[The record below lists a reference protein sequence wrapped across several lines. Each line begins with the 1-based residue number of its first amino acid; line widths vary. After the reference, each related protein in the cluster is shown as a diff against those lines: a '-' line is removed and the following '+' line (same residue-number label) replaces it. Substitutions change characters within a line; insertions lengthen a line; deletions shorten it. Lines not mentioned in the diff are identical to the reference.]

1 MPKHRRMKLMDREE
15 QSYGGASGEYPDF
28 GAIFMS
34 NNSTRKECLG
44 RELFGLPMRQAGFV
58 KQVKAG
64 MLLFLFEF
72 ESRELHG
79 VFLASSDGAIN
90 IEPDAFCSSGKQFP
104 AQVKFTEKWRCR
116 PLPESEFRHA
126 IRENYFT
133 ATKFNFGLSKAQVQK
148 LLKLFS
154 LKKEDRSR
162 LRKTAVVKPTREA
175 ERNLRNR
182 VGDRCFRN
190 FNAGETDGDVDCEFP
205 FRVTSAGDAR
215 DRRPAENYGFEDESG
230 IGVEVDSTK
239 GNEYSGDTSGINLNY
254 SFGTDALTNNSF
266 VNDRR
271 VPKNLRHT
279 ASGWLENKYNEKD
292 GIAQWSNDEHLKF
305 EAVPVVTPRS
315 IPLDLPYGTNRGYYD
330 PCEPGIMGDATMT
343 SSRHDL
349 GAPNDDL
356 IGSASVP
363 ANSNYDFGEE
373 YIPVGGYVSDNLPS
387 KNSNYDFGEEYIPVG
402 GYVSDALP
410 SETVQPFSDEHNG
423 TSVNTSSLE
432 YIPMPIEHH
441 RQYQTNIGM
450 SGVAGAESESRNGH
464 LRHYQFPG
472 DLTST
477 RATENMRKVE
487 RLPYPDDRIFPSF
500 TYPSSS
506 RGFSSKDELNNE
518 VQTYKHQEEFG
529 GHVSY
534 TNKTAVRGSSI
545 YPSFAYPSTT
555 GDGADLYDRT
565 SNKGQAYQ
573 RHEEFGGDAFDSN
586 NRVTRMKERVNHAEL
601 GRTKTRESVFKR
613 LGVPPSK
620 ERYAEKD
627 TSPETESVD
636 DVMAFLNDCHKVWM
650 EKKRSNMSTSEDSGK
665 PKKKKEK
672 IQRAEVL
679 DNDLIH
685 PFTETTPDDLLDCEG
700 SMEQNVQ
707 KLPFINF
714 KRRSKAPK
722 SPGDLT
728 QGCKESPE
736 TPASQN
742 KKRKLL
748 RPKLIEDDSE
758 KDRGNKDNPIRIVL
772 ASENDRGKNEDPIIE
787 NILASQS
794 AGEVPVHDFIGRKED
809 DSKNDDRGKNED
821 PTENILASQSAIE
834 VPVHDFLGRNEADSE
849 NEDPIENTLASQSAV
864 EVPVHDFLGR
874 DEDGSEKDREND
886 GDPIDN
892 VLPTQSATEVPFHDF
907 LGRDDQ

>member
-1 MPKHRRMKLMDREE
+1 MPKHRRMKHMEE
-15 QSYGGASGEYPDF
+15 PYGGASGEYPDF

-34 NNSTRKECLG
+34 NYSTRKECLG

-72 ESRELHG
+72 ESRQLHG
-79 VFLASSDGAIN
+79 VFQASSDGAIN
-90 IEPDAFCSSGKQFP
+90 IESDAFCSSGKQFP

-190 FNAGETDGDVDCEFP
+190 FNAGETDGDVDSEFP
-205 FRVTSAGDAR
+205 FRVTSAGEAR
-215 DRRPAENYGFEDESG
+215 DRRPAENYGFEDESA
-230 IGVEVDSTK
+230 IGVEVDPTK
-239 GNEYSGDTSGINLNY
+239 GNEYSGDTSDVNLNY
-254 SFGTDALTNNSF
+254 SFGTDALTNNSP

-279 ASGWLENKYNEKD
+279 ASGWVENKHNEKD
-292 GIAQWSNDEHLKF
+292 GIAQESLWSNDKEHLKF

-315 IPLDLPYGTNRGYYD
+315 IPQDLPYGTNRGYYD

-343 SSRHDL
+343 RSRHDL
-349 GAPNDDL
+349 GALNVDL
-356 IGSASVP
+356 IGSAFVP

-373 YIPVGGYVSDNLPS
+373 YIPVGGYVSDTLPSKNSNYDFGEEYIPVGGYVSDTLPS

-410 SETVQPFSDEHNG
+410 KNSNCDSGEEYIPVGGGYVSDALPSETVQPFSDEYNG
-423 TSVNTSSLE
+423 TSMNTSSLG

-441 RQYQTNIGM
+441 REYQTNIGK
-450 SGVAGAESESRNGH
+450 SVVARAESESRYGH

-472 DLTST
+472 NLTST
-477 RATENMRKVE
+477 GSTENMRTVE
-487 RLPYPDDRIFPSF
+487 RLPYPDPCIVPSF

-506 RGFSSKDELNNE
+506 RGFSPKDGLNSE
-518 VQTYKHQEEFG
+518 IQTYQYQEEVG

-534 TNKTAVRGSSI
+534 TNKMAVRGSSI
-545 YPSFAYPSTT
+545 YPSFAYPSTS

-565 SNKGQAYQ
+565 NNKGQASQ
-573 RHEEFGGDAFDSN
+573 RHEDFGGDAFDSN
-586 NRVTRMKERVNHAEL
+586 NRVTRMKERVNPAEL
-601 GRTKTRESVFKR
+601 GRTRTRESVFKR
-613 LGVPPSK
+613 LGVPPSR

-627 TSPETESVD
+627 TSPDTESVD
-636 DVMAFLNDCHKVWM
+636 EVMAFLNDCHKVWM

-679 DNDLIH
+679 DNDLTH
-685 PFTETTPDDLLDCEG
+685 PLIETTPDDMLDCEG
-700 SMEQNVQ
+700 SMEQSVQ

-714 KRRSKAPK
+714 KRRSKAQK
-722 SPGDLT
+722 SPGDPT

-748 RPKLIEDDSE
+748 RPKLIEEDSE

-772 ASENDRGKNEDPIIE
+772 ASENDRDKNEDSIE

-794 AGEVPVHDFIGRKED
+794 AVEVPVHDFRGRSED
-809 DSKNDDRGKNED
+809 DSENDRGKNED
-821 PTENILASQSAIE
+821 PIENILASQSAIE
-834 VPVHDFLGRNEADSE
+834 VPVHDFLGRSEDDSE
-849 NEDPIENTLASQSAV
+849 NDRGKNEDPIESILAS
-864 EVPVHDFLGR
+864 
-874 DEDGSEKDREND
+874 
-886 GDPIDN
+886 
-892 VLPTQSATEVPFHDF
+892 
-907 LGRDDQ
+907 